1 MDNVVLWGCNQ
12 GSAKLFNC
20 FDPGMNKEKV
30 PFRMPANALSP
41 DTVARRIL
49 EAHSQGHKG
58 ILDLSE

>member
-1 MDNVVLWGCNQ
+1 MVLWERNKNFE
-12 GSAKLFNC
+12 KLFNC

-58 ILDLSE
+58 TLDLSE